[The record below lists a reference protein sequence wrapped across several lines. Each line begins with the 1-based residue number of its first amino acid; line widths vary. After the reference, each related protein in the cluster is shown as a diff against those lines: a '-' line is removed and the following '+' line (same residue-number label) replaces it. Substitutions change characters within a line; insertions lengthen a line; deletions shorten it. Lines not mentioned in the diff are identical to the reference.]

1 MAPSSLHQLVPQF
14 ATLSTELS
22 MHELLQAVW
31 TQLEKDIHALGLV
44 ISTLQGVELSVM
56 HQHLVVFLRELAP
69 GSLPEFLYR
78 VDLPETS
85 GVLDPSTEDFFE
97 NLARQILR
105 REALK
110 VYFRMHYAGQ

>member
-1 MAPSSLHQLVPQF
+1 MAPSSLNQLVPQF
-14 ATLSTELS
+14 STLSTELS

-31 TQLEKDIHALGLV
+31 AQLEKDTHALGLV
-44 ISTLQGVELSVM
+44 ISPLQGVELSVM

-78 VDLPETS
+78 VDLAETS
-85 GVLDPSTEDFFE
+85 EVLNPSTADFFE
-97 NLARQILR
+97 NLAWHILR

-110 VYFRMHYAGQ
+110 VYFRVHYAG

>member
-31 TQLEKDIHALGLV
+31 TQLEKDIHGLGLV
-44 ISTLQGVELSVM
+44 ISPAPGLELPLM
-56 HQHLVVFLRELAP
+56 HQHLVTILSELAP

-85 GVLDPSTEDFFE
+85 EVLDPSTTDFFE
-97 NLARQILR
+97 NLAWQILR

>member
-14 ATLSTELS
+14 STLSTELS

-31 TQLEKDIHALGLV
+31 TQLEKDTHALGLV
-44 ISTLQGVELSVM
+44 ISPLQGVELSVM

-85 GVLDPSTEDFFE
+85 EVLNPSTTDFFE
-97 NLARQILR
+97 NLAWHILR

-110 VYFRMHYAGQ
+110 VYFRVHYAG

>member
-1 MAPSSLHQLVPQF
+1 MAPSNLHQLVPQF
-14 ATLSTELS
+14 SALRTELS

-31 TQLEKDIHALGLV
+31 AQLEKDIHAIGLV
-44 ISTLQGVELSVM
+44 ISPVDGVELPEM
-56 HQHLVVFLRELAP
+56 HLHLVIFLRELAP

-85 GVLDPSTEDFFE
+85 EVLDPSTENFFE
-97 NLARQILR
+97 NLAWQILR

-110 VYFRMHYAGQ
+110 VYFRLHYAG

>member
-1 MAPSSLHQLVPQF
+1 MAPSSLNQLVPQF
-14 ATLSTELS
+14 STLSTELS

-31 TQLEKDIHALGLV
+31 AQLEKDTHALGLV
-44 ISTLQGVELSVM
+44 ISPLQGVELSLM

-85 GVLDPSTEDFFE
+85 EVLNPSTADFFE
-97 NLARQILR
+97 NLAWHILR

-110 VYFRMHYAGQ
+110 VYFRVHYAG

>member
-1 MAPSSLHQLVPQF
+1 
-14 ATLSTELS
+14 
-22 MHELLQAVW
+22 MHELLQVVW
-31 TQLEKDIHALGLV
+31 TQVEKDTHALGLV
-44 ISTLQGVELSVM
+44 ISPLQGVELSVM

-85 GVLDPSTEDFFE
+85 EVLNPSTADFFE
-97 NLARQILR
+97 NLAWHILR

-110 VYFRMHYAGQ
+110 VYFRVHYAG

>member
-14 ATLSTELS
+14 STLSTELS

-44 ISTLQGVELSVM
+44 ISPVQGVELPVM
-56 HQHLVVFLRELAP
+56 HQHLVTFLRELAP

-78 VDLPETS
+78 VDLPESTE
-85 GVLDPSTEDFFE
+85 VLDPSTTDFFE
-97 NLARQILR
+97 NLAWKILQ

-110 VYFRMHYAGQ
+110 VYFRVHYAG

>member
-22 MHELLQAVW
+22 VHQLLQAVW
-31 TQLEKDIHALGLV
+31 TQLEKDVHALGLD
-44 ISTLQGVELSVM
+44 ISPVQGTELPLM
-56 HQHLVVFLRELAP
+56 HQHLVTFLRELAP

-78 VDLPETS
+78 VDLPESTE
-85 GVLDPSTEDFFE
+85 VLDPSTTDFFE
-97 NLARQILR
+97 NLAWKILQ

-110 VYFRMHYAGQ
+110 VYFRVHYAG

>member
-14 ATLSTELS
+14 STLSTELS

-44 ISTLQGVELSVM
+44 ISPVLGVELPVM
-56 HQHLVVFLRELAP
+56 HQHLVTFLRELAP

-85 GVLDPSTEDFFE
+85 EVLDPSTTDFFE
-97 NLARQILR
+97 NLVWQILR

-110 VYFRMHYAGQ
+110 VYFRLYYAG

>member
-14 ATLSTELS
+14 STLSTELS
-22 MHELLQAVW
+22 MHQLLQAVW

-44 ISTLQGVELSVM
+44 ISPLPGAELPLM
-56 HQHLVVFLRELAP
+56 HQHLVTFLRELAP

-78 VDLPETS
+78 VDLPESTE
-85 GVLDPSTEDFFE
+85 VLDPSTTDFFE
-97 NLARQILR
+97 NLAWKILQ

-110 VYFRMHYAGQ
+110 VYFRVHYAG

>member
-14 ATLSTELS
+14 STLSTELS
-22 MHELLQAVW
+22 IHELLQAVW
-31 TQLEKDIHALGLV
+31 TQLEKDVHALGLD
-44 ISTLQGVELSVM
+44 ISPLQGVELPVM
-56 HQHLVVFLRELAP
+56 HKHLVTFLRELAP

-85 GVLDPSTEDFFE
+85 EVLDPSTTDFFE
-97 NLARQILR
+97 NLAWQILR

-110 VYFRMHYAGQ
+110 VYFRLHYAG